1 MNRLLPFLFL
11 LFPAIVFA
19 QYEGA
24 PVDIHVNGNVDFAS
38 NSLSYSAVNKYF
50 QGGKISKAEKDK
62 WSSRIRE
69 KNKAF
74 VDASAGI
81 SVLWQ
86 LGNNEKT
93 YKIGVSYQARFFAET
108 RFTKNFWNTLLYG
121 NKQYGTEKVIL
132 GDNSAIYTAY
142 RDLKLDFVSP
152 EWKLDERTTMCFGI
166 GSGFRIGIAQLGFVS
181 RELTLH
187 NNTELSES
195 IDIQADFD
203 LKNAGSQ
210 YLNGLGGAFDI
221 SVSFDGEFAKDNK
234 WSLDIF
240 TKNLGFTY
248 WNSKSYSLSRKLDF
262 TFDGLEV
269 NIAQFSNSVK
279 GSIDSMVRYVTD
291 SARRGTFATAT
302 PASLHA
308 CASLSFRN
316 YYPVIIG
323 VSGELS
329 CTVFSNFILMAS
341 IAPSVTK
348 EWKTDNCVQQF
359 MFKLPI
365 RYCNYSGFGLGG
377 EVAYVHDLQD
387 DMAFGLSLEGGVHG
401 FTSAAAYG
409 ALNLRFIIR

>member
-1 MNRLLPFLFL
+1 MNRLLPFLL
-11 LFPAIVFA
+11 LFFPAVIFA

-24 PVDIHVNGNVDFAS
+24 PMDINVNSNVDFAS

-50 QGGKISKAEKDK
+50 QGGKISAEEKDK
-62 WSSRIRE
+62 WSDRIRE
-69 KNKAF
+69 KNRAF

-81 SVLWQ
+81 SALWQ
-86 LGNNEKT
+86 LEHKEKP

-108 RFTKNFWNTLLYG
+108 RFTKNFWNTLFYG

-132 GDNSAIYTAY
+132 GDNSALYTAY
-142 RDLKLDFVSP
+142 RDLKLDFVTP
-152 EWKLDERTTMCFGI
+152 HWKLDERTTICLGI
-166 GSGFRIGIAQLGFVS
+166 SGGFRVGIAQLGFVS
-181 RELTLH
+181 RGLTLH

-221 SVSFDGEFAKDNK
+221 SVNFDGKFANDNK
-234 WSLDIF
+234 WNLKIF

-248 WNSKSYSLSRKLDF
+248 WNPKSYSLSRKLDF

-269 NIAQFSNSVK
+269 NIAQLSNSVK
-279 GSIDSMVRYVTD
+279 GSMDSIVRYVTD

-323 VSGELS
+323 VAGELS
-329 CTVFSNFILMAS
+329 GTVFSNFIFMAS

-348 EWKTDNCVQQF
+348 EWKTGNCVQQF

-365 RYCNYSGFGLGG
+365 RYCNYSGVGLGG
-377 EVAYVHDLQD
+377 EIAYGHDLQD
-387 DMAFGLSLEGGVHG
+387 DMAFGISLEGGVHG

-409 ALNLRFIIR
+409 AIKLRFLIR